1 MPELPEVEQVK
12 KTLLPHIKGKKI
24 TQVEVYLDRLIKH
37 PTPEQFVKNLTGRT
51 IEEVSRRG
59 KYLVLQ
65 TGADQ
70 KLIVHLRMTG
80 YLVAQASELEAPPY
94 AKIKFVLSGGVTM
107 WFCDIRTFGT
117 LYLVTNEDCYIAGY
131 ETLGPEPL
139 TAGFS
144 PDYLAPIAAKSRK
157 PIKTLILDQTV
168 IAGLGNIYADEC
180 LALAGILPTRIANT
194 LTSEEVAALHA
205 AANTVIAQGIAN
217 RGTTFRDYKDGEG
230 NKGDNQNHLL
240 VYGRGGE
247 PCKTCGE
254 PLATTKVGGRGTTYC
269 AKCQH

>member
-1 MPELPEVEQVK
+1 MPELPEVEQVR
-12 KTLLPHIKGKKI
+12 KTLLPHIKGHKI
-24 TQVEVYLDRLIKH
+24 TKVEVYLDRLIKY
-37 PTPEQFVKNLTGRT
+37 PTPAEFIKGLTGRT
-51 IEEVSRRG
+51 IEDIGRRG

-65 TGADQ
+65 TGGDQ

-80 YLVAQASELEAPPY
+80 ALVAQASDLAMPAY
-94 AKIKFVLSGGVTM
+94 AKIKFELTDGVTM

-117 LYLVTNEDCYIAGY
+117 LYLVNGDDFYISGY

-139 TAGFS
+139 TVGFN
-144 PDYLAPIAAKSRK
+144 PAYLAPIAAKSRK

-180 LALAGILPTRIANT
+180 LALAGILPTRLANT
-194 LTSEEVAALHA
+194 LSQAEIEALHA
-205 AANTVIAQGIAN
+205 AANKVIAQGIAN

-230 NKGDNQNHLL
+230 KKGDNQNHLL
-240 VYGRGGE
+240 VYGRGGQ

-254 PLATTKVGGRGTTYC
+254 PLATAKVGGRGTTYC